1 MTILNYP
8 RHFVLLIGATAVLAL
23 GLSVQPVWAPA
34 PDRLVVLFGLS
45 GALHAVAVVL
55 ALQEDAPWMSRV
67 GFVVAATVLSIAAP
81 LGGLGLAALLQL
93 NMVLTVFVALALASA
108 FGATSYWLLVRRVWA
123 PFLSRGSLI
132 LTIAA
137 CELAMIIT
145 ALATTL
151 VPVPRDPLAPALW
164 WLGFSGSLCIGDL
177 RRARSAPGR

>member
-1 MTILNYP
+1 MAVLHYP

-23 GLSVQPVWAPA
+23 GLSAQPVWAPA

-45 GALHAVAVVL
+45 GALHALAVVL
-55 ALQEDAPWMSRV
+55 ALQDDVTWLSRV
-67 GFVVAATVLSIAAP
+67 GFVVAATGLSIAAP

-108 FGATSYWLLVRRVWA
+108 FGAVSYWLLVRRLWA

-137 CELAMIIT
+137 CEAAMVIT
-145 ALATTL
+145 ALATTV
-151 VPVPRDPLAPALW
+151 VPVPRDPLAPVLW
-164 WLGFSGSLCIGDL
+164 WLGFSVSLYIADRCH
-177 RRARSAPGR
+177 APVAPGR

>member
-1 MTILNYP
+1 MAVLNYP
-8 RHFVLLIGATAVLAL
+8 RHFVLLVGAPAVLSF
-23 GLSVQPVWAPA
+23 GLVAQPVWAPA

-45 GALHAVAVVL
+45 GALHALAVVL
-55 ALQEDAPWMSRV
+55 ALEEDAPWLSRA

-108 FGATSYWLLVRRVWA
+108 FGAVSYWLLVRRVWA

-137 CELAMIIT
+137 CEVAMVIT
-145 ALATTL
+145 ALTTTV

-164 WLGFSGSLCIGDL
+164 WLGFSVSLYIAD
-177 RRARSAPGR
+177 RRHAPASLGR